1 MQAADH
7 FPARTSTSEPI
18 GHTDNKCEQCVS
30 KDLECTSNYIE
41 QLQNKPRRPR
51 RFKSNEEHPK
61 ERRPSDHELR
71 SPGPAIRRASAPKA
85 PQSSQGSS
93 STGRIGMEE

>member
-7 FPARTSTSEPI
+7 RSARTSTSAPI
-18 GHTDNKCEQCVS
+18 DIQLTNKCEQCVS

-61 ERRPSDHELR
+61 ERRPSDHDLR
-71 SPGPAIRRASAPKA
+71 SSGPAIRRASAPKVS
-85 PQSSQGSS
+85 QSGQGSS
-93 STGRIGMEE
+93 SGRIGMEE